1 LLLGGTGLF
10 ITLKK
15 LNQKLWK
22 AVKSI
27 EFLFKQSTNNFYS
40 HRTLGLTFIKWLQ
53 PKRPLR
59 PTRKERKKVTLQN
72 LAGQE
77 VKIIVNVI
85 HAFEVPVRKDVDTV
99 GGGQQD
105 LRFSIVPV
113 RPFVEV
119 SFQGVRV
126 RTTTA
131 EGANPTW
138 NQDLQLPLK

>member
-1 LLLGGTGLF
+1 M
-10 ITLKK
+10 
-15 LNQKLWK
+15 
-22 AVKSI
+22 
-27 EFLFKQSTNNFYS
+27 
-40 HRTLGLTFIKWLQ
+40 KWLQ

-59 PTRKERKKVTLQN
+59 PTRKERKKVTVQN

-77 VKIIVNVI
+77 VKVIVNVI
-85 HAFEVPVRKDVDTV
+85 HAFEVPVRKDVDTAA
-99 GGGQQD
+99 GGQQGP
-105 LRFSIVPV
+105 RFSVLPV

-119 SFQGVRV
+119 SFQGVSM

>member
-1 LLLGGTGLF
+1 M
-10 ITLKK
+10 
-15 LNQKLWK
+15 
-22 AVKSI
+22 
-27 EFLFKQSTNNFYS
+27 
-40 HRTLGLTFIKWLQ
+40 KWLQ
-53 PKRPLR
+53 PQRPLR
-59 PTRKERKKVTLQN
+59 PTRKERKKVTMQN

-77 VKIIVNVI
+77 IKIIVNVI
-85 HAFEVPVRKDVDTV
+85 HAFEVPVRKDVDTL
-99 GGGQQD
+99 GGQQD

-119 SFQGVRV
+119 SFQGVTV

>member
-1 LLLGGTGLF
+1 M
-10 ITLKK
+10 
-15 LNQKLWK
+15 
-22 AVKSI
+22 
-27 EFLFKQSTNNFYS
+27 
-40 HRTLGLTFIKWLQ
+40 KWLQ

-59 PTRKERKKVTLQN
+59 PRRKERKKVTMQN

-77 VKIIVNVI
+77 VKVIVNVI

-99 GGGQQD
+99 GGGQQGPQ
-105 LRFSIVPV
+105 FSMVPV

-119 SFQGVRV
+119 SFQGVSM